1 MSLRLDHAVSLKD
14 LLIKFESNHRVVLDC
29 FIELMSNEPWD
40 NNDLLYMLNWA
51 KDKVINTDVITAI
64 QTVINEY
71 TLDVE

>member
-29 FIELMSNEPWD
+29 FIELMSNESWD

-51 KDKVINTDVITAI
+51 KDKVINPDVITAI